1 MLIEFDRVSV
11 EFDGATALAEVT
23 VKLDQKRIGVIGL
36 NGSGKSTFA
45 RLLNGLVKPT
55 SGTLSVGGIN
65 PAENVKDARAQTGF
79 IFSNPDVQIILPTV
93 LEDVAFSLRG
103 SGLKK
108 AEIEAKSRA
117 ILKRFEIDHLADQA
131 AHSLSSGQKQL
142 LAICAILVTEPKLIV
157 ADEPTALLDL
167 VNSRRIARALLSDLP
182 QQIVLVTH
190 DLELAAG
197 CDVLLR
203 FAGAKLVQIGEPS
216 TVISSYLAEN
226 A

>member
-23 VKLDQKRIGVIGL
+23 VMLDKKRIGVIGL

-79 IFSNPDVQIILPTV
+79 IFSNPDVQIIMPTV

-117 ILKRFEIDHLADQA
+117 ILKRFEIEHLADQA

-197 CDVLLR
+197 CDIVLR

-216 TVISSYLAEN
+216 AVIPSYLAEN
-226 A
+226 E

>member
-1 MLIEFDRVSV
+1 M
-11 EFDGATALAEVT
+11 
-23 VKLDQKRIGVIGL
+23 
-36 NGSGKSTFA
+36 
-45 RLLNGLVKPT
+45 
-55 SGTLSVGGIN
+55 
-65 PAENVKDARAQTGF
+65 
-79 IFSNPDVQIILPTV
+79 PTV
-93 LEDVAFSLRG
+93 LEDVSFSLRG

-108 AEIEAKSRA
+108 PEIEAKARA
-117 ILKRFEIDHLADQA
+117 ILKRFEIEHLADQA

-190 DLELAAG
+190 DLELARA
-197 CDVLLR
+197 CDILVR
-203 FAGAKLVQIGEPS
+203 FAGAKLVEIGEPAA
-216 TVISSYLAEN
+216 VISSYLAEN